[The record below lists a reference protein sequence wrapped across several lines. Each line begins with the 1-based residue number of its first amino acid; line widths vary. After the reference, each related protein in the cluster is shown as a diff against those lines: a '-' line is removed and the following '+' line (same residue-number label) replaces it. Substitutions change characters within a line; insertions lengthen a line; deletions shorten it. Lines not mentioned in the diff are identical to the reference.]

1 METRAGDPGAFA
13 HFDLNR
19 VDSPAF
25 VIDAAK
31 LRANLA
37 ILADVRDRAGIK
49 VLAAL
54 KAFSMWRVAPLIGDA
69 LDGVCT
75 SGLWEA
81 RLARE
86 HYRGEIATYCAA
98 YKAQDLPEICAI
110 SDHVIFNSP
119 GQIARFRAALDTLT
133 GFDIGLRINPL
144 HATGDVPRY
153 DPCAP
158 HSRLGFP
165 VDQLQPGDLAG
176 VSGLHFHTLCE
187 QDFGP
192 LQRTWEALR
201 PHIAPYL
208 SQLKWLNFGGGHHIT
223 RADYQRDELVDFLKA
238 VKAETALEIYL
249 EPGEA
254 VALDAGI
261 LVGTILDTHWN
272 GMPLAITDIS
282 ATCHMPDVI
291 EAPYRPAL
299 LGELPPKDA
308 ASSDPPPLGEVAARS
323 ADGGGGAFGAPSVSP
338 FGSATSPDGGGIRES
353 RHGAVRL
360 GGPSCL
366 AGDVI
371 GDYHLPA
378 PVEPGQ
384 RFAFLDQAHYSMV
397 KTTSFNGVPLP
408 SIWLW
413 DSSDDVLEC
422 VRRFGWETFRDRLS

>member
-13 HFDLNR
+13 QFDLSR

-25 VIDAAK
+25 VVDAAR
-31 LRANLA
+31 LRENLRV
-37 ILADVRDRAGIK
+37 LADIGERSGAK

-54 KAFSMWRVAPLIGDA
+54 KAFSMWSVAPIIGEY

-81 RLARE
+81 RLAGE
-86 HYRGEIATYCAA
+86 FYDGEIATYCAA
-98 YKAQDLPEICAI
+98 YKPQDLAEILRL

-119 GQIARFRAALDTLT
+119 HQIERFQPLIEAARAEGQH
-133 GFDIGLRINPL
+133 FDIGLRINPL
-144 HATGDVPRY
+144 HAEGEVPRY

-165 VDQLQPGDLAG
+165 IDQLTAEHMALIDGI
-176 VSGLHFHTLCE
+176 HMHTLCE
-187 QDFGP
+187 QDFAP
-192 LQRTWEALR
+192 LARTWDVVFDKLEPFFGEFAWINL
-201 PHIAPYL
+201 
-208 SQLKWLNFGGGHHIT
+208 GGGHHIT
-223 RADYQRDELVDFLKA
+223 RADYQRDELVAFLRDM
-238 VKAETALEIYL
+238 AEDTGAQVYL

-261 LVGTILDTHWN
+261 LVGTVLDVAWN
-272 GMPLAITDIS
+272 DMPVAITDIS

-291 EAPYRPAL
+291 EAPYRPAML
-299 LGELPPKDA
+299 NERDPQDEGE
-308 ASSDPPPLGEVAARS
+308 
-323 ADGGGGAFGAPSVSP
+323 
-338 FGSATSPDGGGIRES
+338 
-353 RHGAVRL
+353 AVRL

-371 GDYHLPA
+371 GDYVLPE
-378 PVEPGQ
+378 PPEPGV

-397 KTTSFNGVPLP
+397 KTTTFNGVPLP

-413 DSSDDVLEC
+413 DSETDQLDC
-422 VRRFGWETFRDRLS
+422 VKQFGWETFRDRLG

>member
-1 METRAGDPGAFA
+1 METRAGDPGAFS

-25 VIDAAK
+25 VVDEAA
-31 LRANLA
+31 LRRNLA
-37 ILADVRDRAGIK
+37 VLADIRDRAGIK
-49 VLAAL
+49 LLAAL
-54 KAFSMWRVAPLIGDA
+54 KAFSMWRVAPVVSEY

-81 RLARE
+81 LLANE
-86 HYRGEIATYCAA
+86 HYKGEVATYCAA
-98 YKAQDLPEICAI
+98 YKAEDMPDILRL

-119 GQIARFRAALDTLT
+119 GQHQRFSGELSAARGR
-133 GFDIGLRINPL
+133 GEQFDVGLRINPL
-144 HATGDVPRY
+144 HAEGEVPRY

-165 VDQLQPGDLAG
+165 VDQLQPAHLEG

-187 QDFGP
+187 QDFEP
-192 LQRTWEALR
+192 LRRTWEALKPR
-201 PHIAPYL
+201 IAPYFG
-208 SQLKWLNFGGGHHIT
+208 QLKWLNFGGGHHIT
-223 RADYQRDELVDFLKA
+223 RADYQRDDLVEFLRA
-238 VKAETALEIYL
+238 VKAETGCEIYL

-282 ATCHMPDVI
+282 ATCHMPDVL
-291 EAPYRPAL
+291 EAPYRPAM
-299 LGELPPKDA
+299 LGELPVDEYEGGEGPGEN
-308 ASSDPPPLGEVAARS
+308 PP
-323 ADGGGGAFGAPSVSP
+323 
-338 FGSATSPDGGGIRES
+338 
-353 RHGAVRL
+353 VRL

-371 GDYHLPA
+371 GDYRLPVPCEA
-378 PVEPGQ
+378 GQ

-397 KTTSFNGVPLP
+397 KTTTFNGVPLP

-413 DSSDDVLEC
+413 NSETDGLEQ
-422 VRRFGWETFRDRLS
+422 VRKFSYEDFRDRLS

>member
-13 HFDLNR
+13 HFDLSR

-25 VIDAAK
+25 VVDAAA
-31 LRANLA
+31 LRRNCA
-37 ILADVRDRAGIK
+37 ILADIGDRAGIK

-54 KAFSMWRVAPLIGDA
+54 KAFSMWKVAPLIGEY

-81 RLARE
+81 RLASE
-86 HYRGEIATYCAA
+86 FYDGEIATYCAA
-98 YKAQDLPEICAI
+98 YKPDDLAEILRI

-119 GQIARFRAALDTLT
+119 GQILRCSAIIDAARSR
-133 GFDIGLRINPL
+133 GESFDIGLRLNPL
-144 HATGDVPRY
+144 HPTGEVPRY

-165 VDQLQPGDLAG
+165 IDQLTEEHMALVDGI
-176 VSGLHFHTLCE
+176 HMHTLCE
-187 QDFGP
+187 QDFEP
-192 LQRTWEALR
+192 LRRTWDVAFDHLEA
-201 PHIAPYL
+201 HFG
-208 SQLKWLNFGGGHHIT
+208 QFKWINFGGGHHIT
-223 RADYQRDELVDFLKA
+223 RADYQRDELVQFLID
-238 VKAETALEIYL
+238 VKDDTGAEVYL

-261 LVGTILDTHWN
+261 LVGTILDCHDN
-272 GMPLAITDIS
+272 GMPVAITDIS

-291 EAPYRPAL
+291 EAPYRPAM
-299 LGELPPKDA
+299 LGERA
-308 ASSDPPPLGEVAARS
+308 QGE
-323 ADGGGGAFGAPSVSP
+323 
-338 FGSATSPDGGGIRES
+338 
-353 RHGAVRL
+353 AVRL

-371 GDYHLPA
+371 GDYVLPI
-378 PVEPGQ
+378 EPHPGA

-397 KTTSFNGVPLP
+397 KTTTFNGVPLP

-413 DSSDDVLEC
+413 DSETDALEC
-422 VRRFGWETFRDRLS
+422 VKKFDWETFRDRLS

>member
-13 HFDLNR
+13 RFDLNR

-25 VIDAAK
+25 VVDVAR

-37 ILADVRDRAGIK
+37 VLADIRDRAGVK

-54 KAFSMWRVAPLIGDA
+54 KAFSMWKVAPVVGEY

-81 RLARE
+81 KLAAE
-86 HYRGEIATYCAA
+86 HYSGEIATYCAA
-98 YKAQDLPEICAI
+98 YKAADLPEILRL

-119 GQIARFRAALDTLT
+119 GQHARFAGEIAAARAA
-133 GFDIGLRINPL
+133 GQAFDVGLRINPL
-144 HATGDVPRY
+144 HAQGEVPRY

-165 VDQLQPGDLAG
+165 VDQLQDAHLEG
-176 VSGLHFHTLCE
+176 VTGLHFHTLCE
-187 QDFGP
+187 QDFAP
-192 LQRTWEALR
+192 LERTWAALKPR
-201 PHIAPYL
+201 IERFLPRL
-208 SQLKWLNFGGGHHIT
+208 QWLNFGGGHHVT
-223 RADYQRDELVDFLKA
+223 RADYQRDELIAFLRK
-238 VKAETALEIYL
+238 VRAETGCEIYL

-261 LVGTILDTHWN
+261 LVGTVLDTSWN

-291 EAPYRPAL
+291 EAPYRPAML
-299 LGELPPKDA
+299 AEREEG
-308 ASSDPPPLGEVAARS
+308 
-323 ADGGGGAFGAPSVSP
+323 ADEP
-338 FGSATSPDGGGIRES
+338 
-353 RHGAVRL
+353 VRL

-371 GDYHLPA
+371 GDYILPG
-378 PVEPGQ
+378 PCEPGT

-397 KTTSFNGVPLP
+397 KTTTFNGVPLP

-413 DSSDDVLEC
+413 DSETDALEC
-422 VRRFGWETFRDRLS
+422 VKRFSYEDFRDRLS